1 MSTIID
7 EEDEEIREIK
17 NEMER
22 RKEKEERHSSFP
34 DAESWLRKCE
44 KDNARRWEVD
54 EGKLS
59 IFQLEE
65 RNRSAC
71 HELGRMQIPF
81 SDSHREKREKK
92 SQWTRAPTGMEE
104 FGLALITSQ

>member
-1 MSTIID
+1 MSTFID

-34 DAESWLRKCE
+34 DAESLLGKCE

-54 EGKLS
+54 EES
-59 IFQLEE
+59 YQSF
-65 RNRSAC
+65 N
-71 HELGRMQIPF
+71 
-81 SDSHREKREKK
+81 
-92 SQWTRAPTGMEE
+92 
-104 FGLALITSQ
+104 